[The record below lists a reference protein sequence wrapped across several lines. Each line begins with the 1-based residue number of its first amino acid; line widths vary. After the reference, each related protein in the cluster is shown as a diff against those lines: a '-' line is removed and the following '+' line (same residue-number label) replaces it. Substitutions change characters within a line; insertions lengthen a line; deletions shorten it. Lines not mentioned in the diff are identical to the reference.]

1 MNVSFHATTY
11 RARTEADLIRLLF
24 ALDVLQALTGKAA

>member
-1 MNVSFHATTY
+1 MNIRFHGITY

-24 ALDVLQALTGKAA
+24 ALDVLHSLQEAA